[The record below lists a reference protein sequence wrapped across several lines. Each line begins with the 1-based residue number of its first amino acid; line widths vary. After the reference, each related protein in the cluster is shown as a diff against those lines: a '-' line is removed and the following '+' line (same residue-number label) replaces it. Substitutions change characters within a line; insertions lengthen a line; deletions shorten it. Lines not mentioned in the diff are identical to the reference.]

1 MPAMPRSPARSGRLR
16 HRGTCGPTGAL
27 HLAAM
32 LIYPC
37 LAQAR
42 HARKDLKHG
51 GADGSGGAM
60 SIELQTV
67 TKIASLSRISVTDD
81 EAEAM
86 VAEPKN
92 IMGRGEQLG
101 GVEDRKK

>member
-1 MPAMPRSPARSGRLR
+1 MRLRPPISTRTDTLLPNTTLFRSMPRSPARSGRLR

-60 SIELQTV
+60 SIELQTE
-67 TKIASLSRISVTDD
+67 IGRASCRERVCQSV
-81 EAEAM
+81 
-86 VAEPKN
+86 
-92 IMGRGEQLG
+92 
-101 GVEDRKK
+101 